1 MAGNNKTENWILD
14 DTGKCRRAKLLF
26 VPIVVGVTTLFWFF
40 EGVHGAMVGFGY
52 GLIGG
57 LFVIHES
64 LAVRR
69 NTTICLRGIQ
79 KEKVPESEK
88 KKGEPV
94 YLRYEIPDPERNG

>member
-14 DTGKCRRAKLLF
+14 DTGKCRRAKVLF

-64 LAVRR
+64 LAVKR
-69 NTTICLRGIQ
+69 NTNICLRGIQ
-79 KEKVPESEK
+79 KGTDLKERN
-88 KKGEPV
+88 KKGLIR
-94 YLRYEIPDPERNG
+94 YLWR